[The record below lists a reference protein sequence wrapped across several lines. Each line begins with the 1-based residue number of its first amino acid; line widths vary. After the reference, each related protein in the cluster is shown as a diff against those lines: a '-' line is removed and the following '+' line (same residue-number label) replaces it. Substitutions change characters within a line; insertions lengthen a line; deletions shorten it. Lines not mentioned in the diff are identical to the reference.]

1 MKKKLQATVTRV
13 VKSRV
18 DVAYSPA
25 ASVAYSPSVS
35 VAYAPSAK

>member
-1 MKKKLQATVTRV
+1 MKRKLQATVTAV
-13 VKSRV
+13 AKSRV

-25 ASVAYSPSVS
+25 ASVAYAPSVS